1 VPSSQHGVSSSFSR
15 SERLRPRFGHA
26 GATGSGH
33 AFVRE
38 RNFQVNIDFHHA
50 VTYLVARLAGL
61 TDPEARIVS
70 HSAQY
75 VDDATDEG
83 IVSFDN
89 GAMYRRLA
97 TAHRALDY
105 KNFASLANRLVWIP
119 FHFLPG
125 NGGLEADRDPEGK
138 FIRKLITLP
147 DSPVAQ
153 RMFRDAIVD
162 QDRPYHLHR
171 LGIVAHVYVDTWA
184 HQGFAGVNHRVNM
197 VREVRRR
204 GVVDTGFQQKAM
216 RFFHGFMQQR
226 VPPIGHGAALSY
238 PDRPYLRWSYVNGLD
253 EVVERDNPR
262 LFVEA
267 ADALYRMLRRYVVRD
282 PDAEV
287 GGFDADMKGML
298 HRRFEGFDDPDEH
311 ARHRRWLDDLAND
324 EFGIGPVE
332 LDYVGKGPG
341 SWRARALE
349 YTTPD
354 TKERRFPY
362 SDSFLESDWKRFHD
376 AAKAHRRSVV
386 DDVLP
391 SFGICVA

>member
-1 VPSSQHGVSSSFSR
+1 M
-15 SERLRPRFGHA
+15 
-26 GATGSGH
+26 
-33 AFVRE
+33 
-38 RNFQVNIDFHHA
+38 NIDFHHA
-50 VTYLVARLAGL
+50 VTHLVARFAGFS
-61 TDPEARIVS
+61 DPDARIIS

-83 IVSFDN
+83 LVAFDN

-97 TAHRALDY
+97 TAHRTLDY

-147 DSPVAQ
+147 DSPVAR
-153 RMFRDAIVD
+153 RMCREAILD

-171 LGIVAHVYVDTWA
+171 LGIVSHVYVDTWA
-184 HQGFAGVNHRVNM
+184 HQGFAGVNHRVNL
-197 VREVRRR
+197 VRDVRRE
-204 GVVDTGFQQKAM
+204 GEVDRGFQQKVL
-216 RFFHGFMQQR
+216 RFFQGFVQQR

-238 PDRPYLRWSYVNGLD
+238 PDRPYLRWSYVNGL
-253 EVVERDNPR
+253 EEMIERDNPS

-267 ADALYRMLRRYVVRD
+267 ADALYRMFQRYRARD
-282 PDAEV
+282 PEREV
-287 GGFDADMKGML
+287 EGLDADRKTML
-298 HRRFEGFDDPDEH
+298 HRRFVRFDDADERL
-311 ARHRRWLDDLAND
+311 RHRKWLDALAAD

-332 LDYVGKGPG
+332 LDYVAKGPG
-341 SWRARALE
+341 SWRAHALR
-349 YTTPD
+349 YPAPD
-354 TKERRFPY
+354 TRERRFPY
-362 SDSFLESDWKRFHD
+362 DDAFLESDWKRFHD
-376 AAKAHRRSVV
+376 AAKAHRRSIV